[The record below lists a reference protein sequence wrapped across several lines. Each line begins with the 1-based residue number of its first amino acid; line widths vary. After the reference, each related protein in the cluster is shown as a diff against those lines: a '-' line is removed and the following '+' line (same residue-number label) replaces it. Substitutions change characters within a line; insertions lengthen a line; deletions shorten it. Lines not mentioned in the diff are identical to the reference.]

1 MSRIRALAIPPAWRE
16 VWICP
21 NPLGHLQA
29 TGRDARGRKQHR
41 YHADWRR
48 VRDSA
53 KYNQL
58 LEFAGALPHLRRRTT
73 ADLSGV
79 KLTRQKVLAT
89 VVQLLEK
96 TLIRVGNAEYARDN
110 DSFGL
115 TTMRDGQARVTG
127 STIRF
132 RFNGKSGKF
141 HDIQLHDTRLARV
154 IRRCQELPGREL
166 FQFIDDEGVVQDIG
180 SADVNEYLRGV
191 TGQDF
196 TAKHFRTWTGTV
208 LACAALHAVGPF
220 QSPTEG
226 KRHVLRVLD
235 TVAGLLGNTRSV
247 CRKCYIHPA
256 VIDAYMEGELPP
268 IPNGS
273 VSGLAPKSGRAAA
286 LLVEPARFRAVESVV
301 LAILRRTN
309 RKTKRKAA

>member
-1 MSRIRALAIPPAWRE
+1 MDLPESARPSPGNRP
-16 VWICP
+16 
-21 NPLGHLQA
+21 
-29 TGRDARGRKQHR
+29 GRSWPQQHR

-53 KYNQL
+53 KCSQL
-58 LEFAGALPHLRRRTT
+58 LEFAGALPQLRRRTS

-79 KLTRQKVLAT
+79 KLTRHKVLAA

-115 TTMRDGQARVTG
+115 TTIRDRQARVIG

-141 HDIQLHDTRLARV
+141 HDIQLHDARLARIV
-154 IRRCQELPGREL
+154 RRCQDLPGREL
-166 FQFIDDEGVVQDIG
+166 FQFVDDEGVVQDIG
-180 SADVNEYLRGV
+180 SADVNEYLREI
-191 TGQDF
+191 TGHDF

-208 LACAALHAVGPF
+208 LACAAFHAVGPF
-220 QSPTEG
+220 ASPAEA
-226 KRHVLRVLD
+226 KRQILRAVD
-235 TVAGLLGNTRSV
+235 IVAGMLGNTRSV

-256 VIDAYMEGELPP
+256 VIDAYTAGVLPP
-268 IPNGS
+268 IPLGRAKGS
-273 VSGLAPKSGRAAA
+273 TPKSGLSAA
-286 LLVEPARFRAVESVV
+286 LLIQPARLRAVEAVV
-301 LAILRRTN
+301 LAVLRGTKG
-309 RKTKRKAA
+309 KTRQKAA